1 MSRLVLAS
9 ASTARQA
16 LLRAAGVDF
25 IVTPASINEPALMQD
40 LAAKGSGAGIIAEM
54 LAEQKAV
61 MVSRRS
67 PGEIVL
73 GGDSVLALGRE
84 IIGKSHNL
92 AALRVLLLKLSG
104 RTHQL
109 VSSAA
114 LARDGAIL
122 WRHTAHAHM
131 TMRVLSEAF
140 VDNYLAREGE
150 ALLGS
155 VGGYHFEGRGA
166 QLFDSAEGDYFSILG
181 LPLLPVLA
189 QLRILGLLES

>member
-25 IVTPASINEPALMQD
+25 VVTPASINEPALMQD
-40 LAAKGSGAGIIAEM
+40 LAAKGSGAGLVAEM

-73 GGDSVLALGRE
+73 GGDSVLALGSE

-122 WRHTAHAHM
+122 WRHTAHANM

-150 ALLGS
+150 TLLGS

-166 QLFDSAEGDYFSILG
+166 QLFESAKGDYFSILG

-189 QLRILGLLES
+189 QLRNLGLLES